1 MSNRHFKTQFKL
13 GNLQIKTGYEVIVK
27 NELGAGLINAIVVG
41 GVENQMT
48 RKVDRIAVTRNQED
62 NDWDKIVIVLGE
74 TIHKVISDDG
84 KREWKRVERG
94 LFMKQETKNVR
105 RFHVRTTRN
114 SNQNNTDNDVDDVVL
129 VDIKQPNE
137 N

>member
-1 MSNRHFKTQFKL
+1 
-13 GNLQIKTGYEVIVK
+13 
-27 NELGAGLINAIVVG
+27 
-41 GVENQMT
+41 MT

-62 NDWDKIVIVLGE
+62 DDWDNIVIVLGE

-84 KREWKRVERG
+84 KRKWKQVENG

-105 RFHVRTTRN
+105 HFHVRTTRN
-114 SNQNNTDNDVDDVVL
+114 SNRNNTDNNVNDVVL
-129 VDIKQPNE
+129 LDIKQPNE